1 MKRSVRLL
9 ALLLCL
15 TLCMSFTVFAT
26 DDPQDVWGDVK
37 QDNFVRITSSDAWNK
52 GTYENTVLTEEV
64 GNGAI
69 RLAEGQLEGSWV
81 SQEMDVPAF
90 EYMVASWSA
99 DTPKGASVEIMVNA
113 YVDMK
118 SEWTGWM
125 SWGKWGIGIKRGS
138 ADTSNAL
145 AYVDTDI
152 LTIKGSSGET
162 ASRIQ
167 VKAVLRTVEGGK
179 TPTLRDI
186 SATSKNTRRAS
197 PSPSTTPTPASS
209 CPKRCCWTPPPIP
222 RCAVTAPSA
231 A

>member
-1 MKRSVRLL
+1 MKQLIAKLLTL
-9 ALLLCL
+9 ALCLSLC
-15 TLCMSFTVFAT
+15 TVPAFAA

-37 QDNFVRITSSDAWNK
+37 QDNFVRITSSEAWNK
-52 GTYENTVLTEEV
+52 GTFENTVLTEEV

-125 SWGKWGIGIKRGS
+125 SWGKWGTGIKRGC

-145 AYVDTDI
+145 A
-152 LTIKGSSGET
+152 
-162 ASRIQ
+162 
-167 VKAVLRTVEGGK
+167 
-179 TPTLRDI
+179 
-186 SATSKNTRRAS
+186 
-197 PSPSTTPTPASS
+197 
-209 CPKRCCWTPPPIP
+209 
-222 RCAVTAPSA
+222 
-231 A
+231 